1 MKFNC
6 IDAWSFCCYLIT
18 DKGLILLNS
27 GHIRFYTI
35 FAPFKIILV
44 HITGNRGKG
53 ENLEKTTWHTHKQNV
68 VCVTCDCISDL
79 LGSDLWKR
87 VHCLGVVVT

>member
-1 MKFNC
+1 MSDF
-6 IDAWSFCCYLIT
+6 AQFWSYSFLYNFRPVQ
-18 DKGLILLNS
+18 DYFS
-27 GHIRFYTI
+27 SY
-35 FAPFKIILV
+35 V
-44 HITGNRGKG
+44 TGNRGKG